1 MVVQQG
7 ESDMK
12 RIYYVADSDDQF
24 RRVETESV
32 EALWEG
38 QESTRVLGCDPG
50 DVLRLISVLI
60 DDDLNPLVIFFM
72 RLDLDE
78 GEITAESRLEAYD
91 AVTTRGPKFANPAA
105 QKQFLGWPSDWP
117 RQLAIALDTPLAN
130 LNRIA
135 LGGPLLMS
143 DLWGVPVDK
152 VVEYFDGVN
161 FEELN

>member
-1 MVVQQG
+1 
-7 ESDMK
+7 MK
-12 RIYYVADSDDQF
+12 RIYFVADSDDQF
-24 RRVETESV
+24 RRVTNDAVES
-32 EALWEG
+32 LWDG
-38 QESTRVLGCDPG
+38 QEDIRVLGCDPG
-50 DVLRLISVLI
+50 DSLRLISVLI

-72 RLDLDE
+72 RLDVDC
-78 GEITAESRLEAYD
+78 GEITPESRLEAYD
-91 AVTTRGPKFANPAA
+91 AVTTRGSKFTNPAA

-143 DLWGVPVDK
+143 DLWGVTVDK

-161 FEELN
+161 FEELS

>member
-1 MVVQQG
+1 MQ
-7 ESDMK
+7 
-12 RIYYVADSDDQF
+12 RIYFVADRQDQF
-24 RRVETESV
+24 RRVPTESV

-38 QESTRVLGCDPG
+38 REGIKALGCDPG
-50 DVLRLISVLI
+50 ETLRLVSVLI
-60 DDDLNPLVIFFM
+60 DEDLNPLVIFFM
-72 RLDLDE
+72 RLDLDS

-91 AVTTRGPKFANPAA
+91 AVTARGPKFSSPAA

-117 RQLAIALDTPLAN
+117 RQLAVALDTPIAS

-143 DLWGVPVDK
+143 DLWGVPVEK
-152 VVEYFDGVN
+152 VVEYFEGVN

>member
-1 MVVQQG
+1 
-7 ESDMK
+7 MK
-12 RIYYVADSDDQF
+12 RTYYVADRDDQF
-24 RRVETESV
+24 CRVPTEAV

-38 QESTRVLGCDPG
+38 REGIRVLGCDPG
-50 DVLRLISVLI
+50 DTLRLISVLI
-60 DDDLNPLVIFFM
+60 DDELNPLVIFFM
-72 RLDLDE
+72 RLDLDN
-78 GEITAESRLEAYD
+78 GQITPESRLEAYD
-91 AVTTRGPKFANPAA
+91 AVTSRGPKFANPAA

-117 RQLAIALDTPLAN
+117 RQLAVALDTPLAS

-143 DLWGVPVDK
+143 DLWGFPVDK